1 MDWLERHL
9 AVFPDPEWVV
19 VIGAGQGRDL
29 PALLHR
35 KPARLVLLE
44 PQPRWADLL
53 RRQLA
58 EHSGTDV
65 LECALDQESGT
76 STLKVFNFPE
86 LSSLQP
92 DPALVSL
99 LPGARQMLELPVST
113 RSLADLA
120 KQLELDPG
128 PNNWLIVDAPGIEAS
143 VLAGLEDP
151 DLRRF
156 FGHVVLRSARSG
168 PRDNSTDIEHL
179 AKAFRRREYA
189 MLGDVDFS
197 DGDWPRLH
205 LQYVSHTA
213 RQKELGAELRT
224 IQERARE
231 LLADKDALKE
241 RLREQNLDFQDRTS
255 KLEVA
260 LRELTQDSES
270 RVDSLQG
277 ELARV
282 TKALKGQAFE
292 LSAAAEAF
300 ERHRQK
306 LETELERTRDDL
318 AAVSYT
324 HLTLPTKI
332 V

>member
-1 MDWLERHL
+1 
-9 AVFPDPEWVV
+9 
-19 VIGAGQGRDL
+19 
-29 PALLHR
+29 
-35 KPARLVLLE
+35 
-44 PQPRWADLL
+44 
-53 RRQLA
+53 
-58 EHSGTDV
+58 
-65 LECALDQESGT
+65 
-76 STLKVFNFPE
+76 
-86 LSSLQP
+86 
-92 DPALVSL
+92 
-99 LPGARQMLELPVST
+99 MLELPVSS
-113 RSLADLA
+113 RSLAVLA

-128 PNNWLIVDAPGIEAS
+128 PNYWWIVDAPGIEAS

-318 AAVSYT
+318 AVALRLQALRDADLKELQNRYAEIKQVRDRQLELLVQLGQRLKSASEY
-324 HLTLPTKI
+324 LKALESGEDPAGGSVPTASLAR
-332 V
+332 VLSGELESTR